1 MKIALVVHDLHEY
14 GGESLY
20 TKIMADA
27 LSQRHNVTVFANR
40 CERDDH
46 TSWDF
51 KSVWAWR
58 AKALSCIRTFPI
70 GMLAHA
76 RTLEHFDIRHMQGYC
91 GGYPNVVTAHRCMA
105 AYIRAL
111 EGVSL
116 KHRISH
122 RVMLDAEA
130 RFYKGY
136 QGTIIAVS
144 HQIAN
149 ELDEFYR
156 VRGPIKVIT
165 HGVDISRFNS
175 TNRELYRSSVRLE
188 LGIEDHETVALYVG
202 DLTKAHVYLKGF
214 SKANPRVRLVIVSA
228 SRAYHWDAPNVLIKP
243 RSRQIEKFYAAADA
257 FVFPSAN
264 DPFGLVVLEAMAS
277 GLPVFCSD
285 QAGAAELITNG
296 IDGFVI
302 PLAQWI
308 GATTDL
314 LRRVQNLKDVGQSA
328 EKTAARH
335 TWANVA
341 SQLNHV
347 YAEVLA

>member
-1 MKIALVVHDLHEY
+1 MKIALVVHDLHQH

-27 LSQRHNVTVFANR
+27 LSESHNVTVFANR
-40 CERDDH
+40 CEHNTD
-46 TSWDF
+46 TPWDF
-51 KSVWAWR
+51 RSVWAWR

-91 GGYPNVVTAHRCMA
+91 GGDPNVVTAHRCMA

-111 EGVSL
+111 EDVSL

-130 RFYKGY
+130 RFYKSY
-136 QGTIIAVS
+136 RGTIIAVS

-156 VRGPIKVIT
+156 VKAPMKVIT
-165 HGVDISRFNS
+165 HGVDTGRFNS
-175 TNRELYRSSVRLE
+175 ANRKLYRSSVRSS
-188 LGIEDHETVALYVG
+188 LGIADDELVALYVG
-202 DLTKAHVYLKGF
+202 DLTKAHVHLKAF
-214 SKANPRVRLVIVSA
+214 SKANPQVKLVIVSA
-228 SRAYHWDAPNVLIKP
+228 SRAYHWDTPNVLIKP
-243 RSRQIEKFYAAADA
+243 RSLQIEKFYAAADV

-285 QAGAAELITNG
+285 QAGASELITSG

-302 PLAQWI
+302 PLAQWVD
-308 GATTDL
+308 ATTDL
-314 LRRVQNLKDVGQSA
+314 LRRVPNLKNIGQSA
-328 EKTAARH
+328 EKTAAHH
-335 TWANVA
+335 TWANVVR
-341 SQLNHV
+341 QVDQV
-347 YAEVLA
+347 YAGILK